1 MDDNISVPAAKAH
14 RTTTERMS
22 DRELVVTRSFDAPP
36 RILFQAW
43 TRPDLMLRWWAPKS
57 FGITFISCDIDA
69 RTGGTYRFVFGH
81 PASEQPM
88 AFFGRYL
95 DVVADRRI
103 VWTNEESGPDG
114 SVTTLTFEARGGG
127 TLVVV
132 HDLYPSKAALDAA
145 IASDSTGAFAEQF
158 EALDEI
164 LVTLAT

>member
-1 MDDNISVPAAKAH
+1 MQNN
-14 RTTTERMS
+14 TTTERAS
-22 DRELVVTRSFDAPP
+22 DRELVVTRSFAAPP
-36 RILFQAW
+36 RIIFLAW
-43 TRPDLMLRWWAPKS
+43 TQPDLMRRWWAPKS
-57 FGITFISCDIDA
+57 FGITFISCDMDA

-95 DVVADRRI
+95 EVVPDARL
-103 VWTNEESGPDG
+103 VWTNEENGPDG

-127 TLVVV
+127 TLLVLR
-132 HDLYPSKAALDAA
+132 DLYPTKEALDAA

-164 LVTLAT
+164 LPSVPI

>member
-1 MDDNISVPAAKAH
+1 MENSMAH
-14 RTTTERMS
+14 RTTTERAS
-22 DRELVVTRSFDAPP
+22 DRELVVTRSFDATP
-36 RILFQAW
+36 RIVFRAWSQA
-43 TRPDLMLRWWAPKS
+43 DLMLRWWAPKS
-57 FGITFISCDIDA
+57 FGITFISCEMDV

-95 DVVADRRI
+95 EVVPDARI

-127 TLVVV
+127 TLLVLR
-132 HDLYPSKAALDAA
+132 DLYPSKEALDAA

-164 LVTLAT
+164 LPTLAI